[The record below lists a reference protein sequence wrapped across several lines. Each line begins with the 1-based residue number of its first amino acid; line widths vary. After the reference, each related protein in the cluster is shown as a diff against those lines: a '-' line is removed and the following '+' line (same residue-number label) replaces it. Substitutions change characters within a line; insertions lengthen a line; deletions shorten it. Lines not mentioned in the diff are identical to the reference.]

1 MIDEM
6 VNLEIWTRIGYHQR
20 GEALPEL
27 EWVMHPT
34 VFQDLARETAEASG
48 ALAKFVQIHAED
60 DHWEFMHHPIR
71 EDVEETGWRL
81 QPV

>member
-48 ALAKFVQIHAED
+48 ARA
-60 DHWEFMHHPIR
+60 
-71 EDVEETGWRL
+71 
-81 QPV
+81 